1 MRTPNRTD
9 SVQLFVRTP
18 KRPRRCRQSR
28 WVTLTPQPTQRQ
40 RCEPDLV
47 FPLRFMGDP
56 QDGHVV
62 LFTATSGNRRLF
74 AMIFAMRPAETSIS
88 RHTFCPSGKV
98 VSFEFYNKKWTMT
111 WVNVHFWT
119 HFLSYKPE
127 AFRLLFLMLYSFS
140 TENASWI
147 SFPHRQQRRIAANQG
162 GILSKRPLHLP

>member
-1 MRTPNRTD
+1 M
-9 SVQLFVRTP
+9 SME
-18 KRPRRCRQSR
+18 
-28 WVTLTPQPTQRQ
+28 WVALAPQPTQRQ

-56 QDGHVV
+56 QDGHVI

-98 VSFEFYNKKWTMT
+98 VSFEFYNKKWTLT

-119 HFLSYKPE
+119 HFLSYKPQS
-127 AFRLLFLMLYSFS
+127 MFS
-140 TENASWI
+140 
-147 SFPHRQQRRIAANQG
+147 
-162 GILSKRPLHLP
+162 L